1 METTQEVSE
10 ALPESLAAPAAPV
23 TEDTP
28 VVHSKSSKPA
38 RKQAAVASEVTPA
51 GGAAPEVAATD
62 SGEEFRHQVRLAF
75 LRIAPAQDAEWAKM
89 AGHRLPHLVAA
100 MEQFSKGDLSL
111 SLRNQYAIAALES
124 MIPNQRINYEIMAK
138 RAYTVADLVVNG

>member
-1 METTQEVSE
+1 MSPTSPPSLRASNRRWPPEV
-10 ALPESLAAPAAPV
+10 P
-23 TEDTP
+23 
-28 VVHSKSSKPA
+28 
-38 RKQAAVASEVTPA
+38 PA
-51 GGAAPEVAATD
+51 GGATPEAAATD

>member
-10 ALPESLAAPAAPV
+10 ALPESLTAPAAPV
-23 TEDTP
+23 TEDAP
-28 VVHSKSSKPA
+28 AVASKSSKPA
-38 RKQAAVASEVTPA
+38 RKQSA
-51 GGAAPEVAATD
+51 AAPESPPAGSAAPEAAVPD

-75 LRIAPAQDAEWAKM
+75 LRVAPAQDAEWAKM
-89 AGHRLPHLVAA
+89 ANHRMPHLVGA
-100 MEQFSKGDLSL
+100 MERFSGGDLSL

>member
-10 ALPESLAAPAAPV
+10 ALPESLTAPATPV
-23 TEDTP
+23 TEDAP
-28 VVHSKSSKPA
+28 VVANKSAKPA
-38 RKQAAVASEVTPA
+38 RKQPTVTPE
-51 GGAAPEVAATD
+51 AAPAADIAPESVAPE
-62 SGEEFRHQVRLAF
+62 SGEEFRHLVRLAF
-75 LRIAPAQDAEWAKM
+75 LRVAPAQDAEWAKM
-89 AGHRLPHLVAA
+89 AGHRMPHLVSA

>member
-28 VVHSKSSKPA
+28 VVASKSSKPA
-38 RKQAAVASEVTPA
+38 RKQPAVSTEVLPA
-51 GGAAPEVAATD
+51 GGATPEAAAPD

-75 LRIAPAQDAEWAKM
+75 LRVAPAQDAEWAKM
-89 AGHRLPHLVAA
+89 AGHRMPHLVSA

-138 RAYTVADLVVNG
+138 RAYTVADLVING